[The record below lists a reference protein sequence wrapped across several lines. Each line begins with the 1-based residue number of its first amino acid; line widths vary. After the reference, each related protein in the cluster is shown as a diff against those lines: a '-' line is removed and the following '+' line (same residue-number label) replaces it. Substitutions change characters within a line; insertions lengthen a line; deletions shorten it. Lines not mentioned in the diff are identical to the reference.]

1 LPDQTPDKSSINT
14 PLKTLLLT
22 SLALIAFAA
31 NSVLCRLALGEG
43 AIDAAGFTI
52 VRMVSAVLVLFI
64 LVTVM
69 KNVNRKAS
77 SSSSSSSSMLVSK
90 GSWTASIMLFV
101 YAVAFSFAYQSLGT
115 GTGALIL
122 FGAVQITMLVVSVV
136 TGTRLR
142 LLEWVGIAGAF
153 SGFVYLVLPQVST
166 PSLTGFILMALSGVA
181 WGFYSVLGR
190 NSKNPLMDTHY
201 NFLRSLVFVLVLLV
215 FSFQGLHTTF
225 NGVLYAVL
233 SGGIMSALGYTFWY
247 MALKRLAAT
256 HAAVVQ
262 LLVPVVAA
270 IGGVIFVSE
279 DITMR
284 LMISGAM
291 ILGGILLVVLAKPKL
306 ATDKTV
312 QSD

>member
-77 SSSSSSSSMLVSK
+77 SSLLVSK

-101 YAVAFSFAYQSLGT
+101 YAVAFSFAYQSLDT

-153 SGFVYLVLPQVST
+153 AGFVYLVLPQVST
-166 PSLTGFILMALSGVA
+166 PSLTGFILMTLSGVA

-201 NFLRSLVFVLVLLV
+201 NFLRSLVFVLVLLA
-215 FSFQGLHTTF
+215 FSFQTLHTTF

-233 SGGIMSALGYTFWY
+233 SGGIMSGLGYTVWY
-247 MALKRLAAT
+247 MALKRLATT

-262 LLVPVVAA
+262 LLVPVIAA

-284 LMISGAM
+284 LMMSGVM

-306 ATDKTV
+306 VTDKTV
-312 QSD
+312 QND

>member
-1 LPDQTPDKSSINT
+1 LPDPTQVKINT

-52 VRMVSAVLVLFI
+52 VRMVSAVLVLLI

-77 SSSSSSSSMLVSK
+77 SSVSMLVSK

-101 YAVAFSFAYQSLGT
+101 YAVAFSFAYQSLDT

-122 FGAVQITMLVVSVV
+122 FGAVQITMLLVSVV

-166 PSLTGFILMALSGVA
+166 PSLTGFILMTLSGVA

-201 NFLRSLVFVLVLLV
+201 NFLRSLVFVLVLLA
-215 FSFQGLHTTF
+215 FSFQTLHTTF

-233 SGGIMSALGYTFWY
+233 SGGIMSGLGYTVWY

-262 LLVPVVAA
+262 LLVPVIAA
-270 IGGVIFVSE
+270 IGGVIFVAE

-284 LMISGAM
+284 LMMSGIM

-306 ATDKTV
+306 ATEKTV

>member
-1 LPDQTPDKSSINT
+1 LPDPTQVKINT

-52 VRMVSAVLVLFI
+52 VRMVSAVLVLLI

-77 SSSSSSSSMLVSK
+77 SSVSMLVSK

-101 YAVAFSFAYQSLGT
+101 YAVAFSFAYQSLDT

-122 FGAVQITMLVVSVV
+122 FGAVQITMLLVSVV

-166 PSLTGFILMALSGVA
+166 PSLTGFILMTLSGVA

-201 NFLRSLVFVLVLLV
+201 NFLRSLVFVLVLLA
-215 FSFQGLHTTF
+215 FSFQTLHTTF

-233 SGGIMSALGYTFWY
+233 SGGIMSGLGYTVWY

-262 LLVPVVAA
+262 LLVPVIAA
-270 IGGVIFVSE
+270 IGGVIFVAE

-284 LMISGAM
+284 LMISGIM

-306 ATDKTV
+306 ATEKTV

>member
-1 LPDQTPDKSSINT
+1 LPDPTQVKINT

-31 NSVLCRLALGEG
+31 NSVLCRLALGDG

-52 VRMVSAVLVLFI
+52 VRMVSAVLVLLI

-77 SSSSSSSSMLVSK
+77 SSMLVSK
-90 GSWTASIMLFV
+90 GSWMASIMLFV
-101 YAVAFSFAYQSLGT
+101 YAVAFSFAYQSLDT

-122 FGAVQITMLVVSVV
+122 FGAVQITMLLVSVV

-153 SGFVYLVLPQVST
+153 AGFVYLVLPQVST
-166 PSLTGFILMALSGVA
+166 PSLTGFILMTLSGVA

-201 NFLRSLVFVLVLLV
+201 NFLRSLVFVLVLLA
-215 FSFQGLHTTF
+215 FSFQTLHTTF

-233 SGGIMSALGYTFWY
+233 SGGIMSGLGYTVWY

-262 LLVPVVAA
+262 LLVPVIAA
-270 IGGVIFVSE
+270 IGGVIFVAE

-284 LMISGAM
+284 LMMSGIM

-306 ATDKTV
+306 ATEKTV